1 MKQTKKEIE
10 ANLRNKLA
18 RQYNQEREYQRER
31 YNKLWIDYVA
41 KCDEADKY
49 RRKNLELEEKVEQYE
64 DWIRR
69 LQEFMDMPEDVRMK
83 EIEKMK
89 QEKKNN
95 EFLEYL
101 ADSTFFKK
109 LGLFWG
115 M

>member
-1 MKQTKKEIE
+1 
-10 ANLRNKLA
+10 
-18 RQYNQEREYQRER
+18 
-31 YNKLWIDYVA
+31 
-41 KCDEADKY
+41 
-49 RRKNLELEEKVEQYE
+49 
-64 DWIRR
+64 
-69 LQEFMDMPEDVRMK
+69 MPEDLRMK

-95 EFLEYL
+95 EFFEYL